1 MQLLGR
7 TKDTSQKIKQLEK
20 YYKKFKYKQYLTFKT
35 NYLPRIVREFGIDI
49 YTQLYLKSR
58 THKVLLY
65 RTMNYGQCYTAAWVG
80 GEFGGEWIHAYVT
93 REGYYTWR
101 STSEG
106 RAWCSRKL
114 RKT

>member
-7 TKDTSQKIKQLEK
+7 TKDTSQKIQQLEK
-20 YYKKFKYKQYLTFKT
+20 YHKIFKYKQFLTFRT

-49 YTQLYLKSR
+49 YMPLYLKSR

-65 RTMNYGQCYTAAWVG
+65 RTVNSGQCYMAAWVG
-80 GEFGGEWIHAYVT
+80 GEFGGEWIHVYVT
-93 REGYYTWR
+93 WEGITPGR